1 LPKLS
6 LTILIR
12 LFITIKN
19 KNKTFRE
26 GLKITERGFVIFL
39 FQLKPPSFIYEIMHI
54 GSSLSLLIAESVKDH
69 TVVVL
74 QGFLP
79 RVPHVSHCPL
89 ESITTNVEADDMTHA
104 VTDLLNYQNHS
115 LNFKILF

>member
-1 LPKLS
+1 MPWLS

-26 GLKITERGFVIFL
+26 GLKITEKGFVIFL
-39 FQLKPPSFIYEIMHI
+39 FQLKPQSFIYEIMHI

-74 QGFLP
+74 PGFLH
-79 RVPHVSHCPL
+79 RVPHVCHCPL
-89 ESITTNVEADDMTHA
+89 ESIIRNVEADDMSHA
-104 VTDLLNYQNHS
+104 MTDLLNYQKHS
-115 LNFKILF
+115 LNLILF